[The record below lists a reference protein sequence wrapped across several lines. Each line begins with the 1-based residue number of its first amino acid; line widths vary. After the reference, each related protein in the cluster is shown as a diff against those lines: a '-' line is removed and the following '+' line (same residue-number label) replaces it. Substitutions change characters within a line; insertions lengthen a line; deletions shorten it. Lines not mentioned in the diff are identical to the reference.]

1 MKQIKGLESRGERY
15 EEHWTVTEIIS
26 DKWELRLQGRELGRR
41 GILEEE
47 MKLVEG
53 ITNARVLKLE
63 LGFFFSHPLSYFCEQ
78 GTEKYFWFLLKIV
91 PYYRHFL
98 PFDNPS
104 AILRGGWQLWSEI
117 RRSDKVTT
125 VLGRLC

>member
-63 LGFFFSHPLSYFCEQ
+63 LGFFFPPS
-78 GTEKYFWFLLKIV
+78 LLLLWTR
-91 PYYRHFL
+91 YR
-98 PFDNPS
+98 
-104 AILRGGWQLWSEI
+104 
-117 RRSDKVTT
+117 KV
-125 VLGRLC
+125 LLIPA